1 MSHQSFTRLT
11 GSGFSEAQTEAL
23 FDVYGDGHE
32 SLVTQ
37 RDIEP
42 LATRDDLQALRTEMQ
57 AFATKDDLERF
68 ATKDDLQTLRTE
80 MQAFATK
87 DDLGRFATK
96 DDLERFA
103 TKDDLEGFARKDDLH
118 AFATKVD
125 LQGGLQALELRLT
138 LRFGALMVAG
148 VAVLAALERL

>member
-11 GSGFSEAQTEAL
+11 AGGFSEEQTEAL
-23 FDVYGDGHE
+23 FEVYGDGYE
-32 SLVTQ
+32 SL
-37 RDIEP
+37 
-42 LATRDDLQALRTEMQ
+42 
-57 AFATKDDLERF
+57 ATKRDLES
-68 ATKDDLQTLRTE
+68 L
-80 MQAFATK
+80 
-87 DDLGRFATK
+87 ATK

-103 TKDDLEGFARKDDLH
+103 TKDDLEGFARKDDLQ